1 MVTIPYLIFTMP
13 TIQDVARLAG
23 VSPITVSRVL
33 NHSGYASEETRSRV
47 EAAVAELG
55 YVPNTLAR
63 GLRSKRTNTLALV
76 MTDIT
81 NPFFTLIARGVED
94 TASNAGYTV
103 IFCNTDESEAEEE
116 KYLNILVQKQVD
128 GVLLVPACSN
138 PKSLNFLQSN
148 EIPFVLLDRSVPG
161 TRADLI
167 RCDSEQGA
175 YNLTRHLIELG
186 HQRIVTIT
194 GPREVSTSQD
204 RAAGYQRAMN
214 EAGLAD
220 RVQVYYGFF
229 TQDSGYKLTGQAL
242 ALQPCPTAILGAN
255 NFISIGILKALKD
268 GNLRI
273 PEDMSVVAFDDLP
286 ASLIVDPF
294 LTVAAQ
300 PAYQMGSQATELLLK
315 RIAGKLPETSQKI
328 ILPTEMIVRRS
339 SGRPRKNHKS

>member
-1 MVTIPYLIFTMP
+1 MP

-33 NHSGYASEETRSRV
+33 NRSGYASDATRTRV

-81 NPFFTLIARGVED
+81 NPYFTLIARGVED
-94 TASNAGYTV
+94 TASNSGYTV
-103 IFCNTDESEAEEE
+103 IFCNTDESEAEEK

-128 GVLLVPACSN
+128 GILLVPACSN
-138 PKSLNFLQSN
+138 PQSLTFLRSN

-167 RCDSEQGA
+167 QCDSEQGA

-186 HQRIVTIT
+186 HKRIVTIT

-204 RAAGYQRAMN
+204 RAAGYQRAMK

-220 RVQVYYGFF
+220 MVQVYYGFF
-229 TQDSGYKLTGQAL
+229 TQDSGYKLTSQAL
-242 ALQPCPTAILGAN
+242 TLHPRPTAILGAN
-255 NFISIGILKALKD
+255 NFITIGILKALKD
-268 GNLRI
+268 ANFSI
-273 PEDMSVVAFDDLP
+273 PQDISVVGFDDLP

-300 PAYQMGSQATELLLK
+300 PAYEMGSQATELLLK
-315 RIAGKLPETSQKI
+315 RIVGKLPDSSQKI
-328 ILPTEMIVRRS
+328 ILPTEMILRRS
-339 SGRPRKNHKS
+339 SGRPHKNPKS

>member
-1 MVTIPYLIFTMP
+1 MP

-138 PKSLNFLQSN
+138 PKSLNFLRSN

-175 YNLTRHLIELG
+175 YNLTRHLIDLG
-186 HQRIVTIT
+186 HKRIVTIT
-194 GPREVSTSQD
+194 GPREVSTAQD
-204 RAAGYQRAMN
+204 RASGYQRAMN

-220 RVQVYYGFF
+220 SVRVYYGF
-229 TQDSGYKLTGQAL
+229 
-242 ALQPCPTAILGAN
+242 
-255 NFISIGILKALKD
+255 
-268 GNLRI
+268 LRR
-273 PEDMSVVAFDDLP
+273 
-286 ASLIVDPF
+286 IVDI
-294 LTVAAQ
+294 
-300 PAYQMGSQATELLLK
+300 S
-315 RIAGKLPETSQKI
+315 
-328 ILPTEMIVRRS
+328 LPTRPWHFNRAQQPFWERITSFRLAFSKPSRMRASASRRTCQWS
-339 SGRPRKNHKS
+339 RLTTCRRH